1 AGIIITEDGRA
12 VIEKE
17 QCECEKKSNANR
29 GPTYTVNGIR
39 FTGGENGRRIIGSKR
54 RPIGVRRSEMKSVI
68 ASPFSPR
75 IVGIKRTATTTTAKR
90 MPCGGPCRSS
100 SIIVLV

>member
-1 AGIIITEDGRA
+1 MKIFYVRTILESRRTVAGIIITEDGRA

-39 FTGGENGRRIIGSKR
+39 FTGGENG
-54 RPIGVRRSEMKSVI
+54 VDD
-68 ASPFSPR
+68 
-75 IVGIKRTATTTTAKR
+75 
-90 MPCGGPCRSS
+90 
-100 SIIVLV
+100 

>member
-1 AGIIITEDGRA
+1 MVLMNEPVSEERNWI
-12 VIEKE
+12 V
-17 QCECEKKSNANR
+17 S
-29 GPTYTVNGIR
+29 
-39 FTGGENGRRIIGSKR
+39 RRIIGSKR

-90 MPCGGPCRSS
+90 MPCGGPCRCS
-100 SIIVLV
+100 SIIVVKKNLNERM